1 MRLESHARMHYH
13 TEKELIAL
21 LPEPLSHALD
31 SLLAA
36 CDGRALSQEGRAL
49 SLRYRQAPRQG
60 APLVGAG
67 ALAYAAARMPATY
80 EAVSFALS
88 CLPPI
93 PVRSVID
100 AGAGPGTAAW
110 AAAVRWPA
118 LESLRLWERDA
129 GMAALGRA
137 LGTPGVYETLDLS
150 GRLPGEADL
159 VIMAY
164 ALNEFGPEAAME
176 LIPRLWACA
185 RSALVL
191 VDPGTPEA
199 FRRMLDVRRQ
209 LLSLGAH
216 VAAPCPHPSACP
228 LPEGDWCHFARRV
241 PRSRLHREIKGGER
255 GFEDEKFTFMIFTR
269 TPVPGPCRILRRPEY
284 HKGFVRLALCTP
296 QGLVHKT
303 VTRSEK
309 AAYRR
314 ARDAAWGEG
323 WPDTPSGL

>member
-1 MRLESHARMHYH
+1 MLPQNLAAA
-13 TEKELIAL
+13 LDAL
-21 LPEPLSHALD
+21 LEGCD
-31 SLLAA
+31 S
-36 CDGRALSQEGRAL
+36 RALAQESRAL

-60 APLVGAG
+60 EGLIGSG

-80 EAVSFALS
+80 EAISFALS

-110 AAAVRWPA
+110 AAAARWPNLA
-118 LESLRLWERDA
+118 RIRLWERDET
-129 GMAALGRA
+129 MIALGRA
-137 LGTPGVYETLDLS
+137 LGTPGTYEPLDLCGPLS
-150 GRLPGEADL
+150 GEADL
-159 VIMAY
+159 VVMAY
-164 ALNEFGPEAAME
+164 ALNEFHPEAALE
-176 LIPRLWACA
+176 LAQRLWACA

-191 VDPGTPEA
+191 VDPGTPDA
-199 FRRMLDVRRQ
+199 FQRMMAVRRQ

-216 VAAPCPHPSACP
+216 VAAPCPHPEACP

-241 PRSRLHREIKGGER
+241 PRSRLHREAKDGER

-269 TPVPGPCRILRRPEY
+269 APIAGPCRVLRRPEY

-296 QGLVHKT
+296 QGLAHKT
-303 VTRSEK
+303 VTRSDK

-314 ARDAAWGEG
+314 ARDIAWGEG
-323 WPDTPSGL
+323 WPDIHRDL

>member
-1 MRLESHARMHYH
+1 M
-13 TEKELIAL
+13 
-21 LPEPLSHALD
+21 LPETLSHALD
-31 SLLAA
+31 SLLES
-36 CDGRALSQEGRAL
+36 CDSRTLAQEGRAL
-49 SLRYRQAPRQG
+49 SLRYRQASRQG
-60 APLVGAG
+60 DGLIGSG

-80 EAVSFALS
+80 EAISFALS

-93 PVRSVID
+93 PVRSMID

-110 AAAVRWPA
+110 AAAARWPNLA
-118 LESLRLWERDA
+118 HIRLWERDA

-150 GRLPGEADL
+150 GQLPGEADL

-164 ALNEFGPEAAME
+164 ALNEFGPGDALE
-176 LIPRLWACA
+176 LAQRLWACA

-199 FRRMLDVRRQ
+199 FRRMLAVRSQ

-216 VAAPCPHPSACP
+216 VAAPCPHPAACP

-296 QGLVHKT
+296 QGLSYQT
-303 VTRSEK
+303 ITRSDK

-323 WPDTPSGL
+323 WQQSVSEIRP